1 MTAAEHK
8 NHDKLKVLIVDDEVS
23 LAETM
28 AEALERTGYDLVL
41 AHSGTEGL
49 KILEREE
56 PAVILTDLKMEG
68 MDGLTLLKK
77 AKQELPDAEVV
88 VITGHGDVKTAV
100 EAMRAGAANYVQ
112 KPVGLEELRT
122 MVDKAAERFR
132 LAQDNR
138 QLKQQLDE
146 KFGFEGLIGN
156 SPKFLDVINRLK
168 AIAPTSATVLV
179 QGETGTGKELIAKAI
194 HNNSPRKTKNF
205 VPMNCT
211 AINENLLEDEL
222 FGHEPHSYTGADKL
236 RKGRFEYANNGTLFL
251 DEIGDMPLNLQA
263 KLLRVLENQEVTR
276 IGSNEPIKV
285 NVRLISAT
293 HRDLEAAVAA
303 GTFRED
309 LYYRLKVVTIKLPS
323 LRERKSD
330 IPLLCAHF
338 IKESNQ
344 KHGKKVTGI
353 AEPLRK
359 LIEAYEWKG
368 NVRELR
374 NALDSMVVLDQDGIL
389 NLNDVEDGSPLKKLT
404 GESRGSGLANLVGK
418 PLSEIER
425 YYIEK
430 TLEQTE
436 GNREEAARILGI
448 GERTLYR
455 VIQDWKLQDKIKQAL
470 TDAGGDFDAAAKLLK
485 TTPQLLQRKMKKWG
499 MG

>member
-1 MTAAEHK
+1 MSME
-8 NHDKLKVLIVDDEVS
+8 KLKVLIVDDEVA

-28 AEALERTGYDLVL
+28 AEALERSGYDVVL

-56 PAVILTDLKMEG
+56 PSVILTDLKMEG
-68 MDGLTLLKK
+68 MDGLTLLRK

-122 MVDKAAERFR
+122 MVDKAADRFR
-132 LAQDNR
+132 LTQDNR

-146 KFGFEGLIGN
+146 KFGFEGLIGS
-156 SPKFLDVINRLK
+156 SPKFLDVINRVK
-168 AIAPTSATVLV
+168 SIAPTSATVLI
-179 QGETGTGKELIAKAI
+179 QGDTGTGKELIAKAI

-211 AINENLLEDEL
+211 AINDNLLEDEL
-222 FGHEPHSYTGADKL
+222 FGHEPHAFTGADKL
-236 RKGRFEYANNGTLFL
+236 RKGRFEYANGGTLFL

-309 LYYRLKVVTIKLPS
+309 LYYRLKVVTIKLPT

-330 IPLLCAHF
+330 IALLAAHF

-344 KHGKKVTGI
+344 KHNKKVTGI

-359 LIEAYEWKG
+359 LIDAYEWKG

-374 NALDSMVVLDQDGIL
+374 NAIDSMVVLDQDNIL
-389 NLNDVEDGSPLKKLT
+389 NLNDVEEGSPLKKL
-404 GESRGSGLANLVGK
+404 SS
-418 PLSEIER
+418 SEPR
-425 YYIEK
+425 
-430 TLEQTE
+430 
-436 GNREEAARILGI
+436 
-448 GERTLYR
+448 
-455 VIQDWKLQDKIKQAL
+455 
-470 TDAGGDFDAAAKLLK
+470 
-485 TTPQLLQRKMKKWG
+485 
-499 MG
+499 